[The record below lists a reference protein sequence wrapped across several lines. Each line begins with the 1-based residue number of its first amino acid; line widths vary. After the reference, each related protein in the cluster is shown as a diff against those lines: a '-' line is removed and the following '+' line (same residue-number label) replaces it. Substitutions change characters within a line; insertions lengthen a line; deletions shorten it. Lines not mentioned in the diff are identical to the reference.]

1 MYLLGSIALIGLMVL
16 GIAVL
21 VRAPRRRTVYVQIS
35 TGDPRPIRRQIA
47 DAVRRKIATGELAQG
62 AQLPSVRALAEQLTV
77 NANTVAKVYAE
88 LAEGG
93 WLESRPGLGVFV
105 APPRQRL
112 SNAERERRLGEAVE
126 RFVGEIIA
134 LDVSPEHAIERLREE
149 LEELDSQRTA

>member
-1 MYLLGSIALIGLMVL
+1 M
-16 GIAVL
+16 
-21 VRAPRRRTVYVQIS
+21 
-35 TGDPRPIRRQIA
+35 
-47 DAVRRKIATGELAQG
+47 RRKIATGELARG

-112 SNAERERRLGEAVE
+112 SNAERERRLGDAVE

-134 LDVSPEHAIERLREE
+134 LDVPPATAIARLREE
-149 LEELDSQRTA
+149 LDELDAQRTA

>member
-1 MYLLGSIALIGLMVL
+1 MTRTQPLMIQIA
-16 GIAVL
+16 
-21 VRAPRRRTVYVQIS
+21 

-47 DAVRRKIATGELAQG
+47 DAVRRKIATGELEKG

-112 SNAERERRLGEAVE
+112 SNTERERRLGEAVE
-126 RFVGEIIA
+126 RFVGELIA
-134 LDVSPEHAIERLREE
+134 LDVPAATAIARLREE
-149 LEELDSQRTA
+149 LDGLKASRIA